1 MIAQV
6 LNAPRKPRKSF
17 ITNEVTLI
25 FLDFLC
31 TSVTCTLK
39 RISISGFGYYNTIA
53 SIKLEIILIA
63 INKRLKHLSLL
74 HLILLDNEKT

>member
-6 LNAPRKPRKSF
+6 LDAPRKPRKSF
-17 ITNEVTLI
+17 ITNEVTLV

-39 RISISGFGYYNTIA
+39 RISISGFGNYNTSKHNFYVIFHHLLMLRY
-53 SIKLEIILIA
+53 KLKKVKLCIH
-63 INKRLKHLSLL
+63 KV
-74 HLILLDNEKT
+74 